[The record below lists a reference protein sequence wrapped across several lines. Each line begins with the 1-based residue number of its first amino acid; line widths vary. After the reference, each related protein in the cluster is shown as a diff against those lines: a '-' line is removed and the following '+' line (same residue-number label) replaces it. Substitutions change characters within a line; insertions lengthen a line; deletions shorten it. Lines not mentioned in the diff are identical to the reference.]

1 MDCFRGKRLIIH
13 SDCSYSGNW
22 IKDCVKTLDD
32 LGIPSCGHHTR
43 EQGILLSVFCSCD
56 IDEETTAMCYITEA
70 TEFDEIDN
78 SIVVLVNT
86 KLSSGQT
93 TKLGDF
99 VEIRCSKTAA
109 ETCEIE
115 SMCTWEDRFYNY
127 HLVKLVSNKDED
139 KEVWHIV
146 LVDEDK
152 IEAFKNIAS
161 SETIDI
167 AEYGTVLYSGRGQNP
182 PKDIIRK
189 VYLRFMPYIDPE

>member
-1 MDCFRGKRLIIH
+1 M
-13 SDCSYSGNW
+13 Y
-22 IKDCVKTLDD
+22 
-32 LGIPSCGHHTR
+32 LGGS
-43 EQGILLSVFCSCD
+43 
-56 IDEETTAMCYITEA
+56 
-70 TEFDEIDN
+70 
-78 SIVVLVNT
+78 
-86 KLSSGQT
+86 
-93 TKLGDF
+93 
-99 VEIRCSKTAA
+99 
-109 ETCEIE
+109 
-115 SMCTWEDRFYNY
+115 FYNY